1 MTNVTLLFEGED
13 DHLLPSTSESI
24 IDIDLFIVAG
34 RIIGHSFL
42 HGGPPLYGLSEA
54 VVQMV
59 VQGTADMS
67 SMTVRDVADFDLRG
81 TIKMLDG
88 EAELTGAE
96 VDQINQLA
104 LSWDLPPLS
113 SGNRQYLYQKLLK
126 HAVLVRR
133 SRQVKQIRKGLKETN
148 VLPMLKERPDTAE
161 VLFPRAASAVLT
173 AQAILSHVVWPGKD
187 DDSNSESDRDSD
199 SNTDSSPKKDCRAEE
214 FLRRFIETASAT
226 SLLQLVQFWT
236 GWNIPTGTMTVKIEA
251 EGLLKASTCFTT
263 LYVPGHFQKYHD
275 FYNHVAY
282 CISTSNSGF
291 GQI

>member
-1 MTNVTLLFEGED
+1 MYKRALLRSKEAESPLRPLLDTSNKVSQSRDILGFYKSPEVDWARPLHCSLAGDPAVGIGVQRHFLNLAVEKLQQGFHVHSDMTNVTLLFEGED

-161 VLFPRAASAVLT
+161 VLFPRAASVLDCLT
-173 AQAILSHVVWPGKD
+173 LS
-187 DDSNSESDRDSD
+187 
-199 SNTDSSPKKDCRAEE
+199 
-214 FLRRFIETASAT
+214 I
-226 SLLQLVQFWT
+226 
-236 GWNIPTGTMTVKIEA
+236 
-251 EGLLKASTCFTT
+251 
-263 LYVPGHFQKYHD
+263 LYVK
-275 FYNHVAY
+275 
-282 CISTSNSGF
+282 
-291 GQI
+291 